1 MYGVGGVFKV
11 GIDGKVLIEVVGFVY
26 FIVVVVEVL
35 IFDILFVV
43 GRMVVGKEVNI
54 QIVVIVNV
62 VIFLFE

>member
-54 QIVVIVNV
+54 
-62 VIFLFE
+62 